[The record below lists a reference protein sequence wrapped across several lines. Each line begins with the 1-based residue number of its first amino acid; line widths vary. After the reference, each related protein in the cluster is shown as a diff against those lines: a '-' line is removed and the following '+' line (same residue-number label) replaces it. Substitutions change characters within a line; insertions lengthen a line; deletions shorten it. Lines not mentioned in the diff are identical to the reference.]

1 VPSNGSQAAPPT
13 SEQVLGVLA
22 AIQDPDLG
30 RDVVS
35 LGMIKDLAIEAD
47 GKVSFTFE
55 LTTPA
60 CPVRDRFQTMAHKL
74 VADLPG
80 VTAVDL
86 KMTANVRSAFNGR
99 RPDQMLPGVKQVI
112 AVASGKGGVG
122 KSTVAINLACALGV
136 SGARVGLLDADIYG
150 PSIPG
155 MMGVQGEPKVVDS
168 KLVPLEAFGVK
179 LMSIGFL
186 AGADKAMV
194 WRGPMVSRAIEQ
206 MLSDVHWGEL
216 DYLVIDLPPGTGD
229 ASLTLAQAV
238 PLSGVAIVCTPQ
250 ASALNIAVKALQMF
264 RGLNVTPLGLVE
276 NMSWFVCGRCSE
288 EHFIFDHGGAERAA
302 KRLGVPYLGGI
313 PLEKVIRE
321 EADAGAPVVVS
332 RPDSAGAK
340 AFRDVASAIAAR
352 VSVQSFRQLP
362 VISVR

>member
-1 VPSNGSQAAPPT
+1 
-13 SEQVLGVLA
+13 VLS

-35 LGMIKDLAIEAD
+35 LGMIKELVIGTD
-47 GKVSFTFE
+47 GRVSFTFE

-60 CPVRDRFQTMAHKL
+60 CPVKDRFQTLAQKL
-74 VADLPG
+74 VGDLPG
-80 VTAVDL
+80 VTVVEV
-86 KMTANVRSAFNGR
+86 KMTANVRSAFN
-99 RPDQMLPGVKQVI
+99 RPHPSEVIPGVKQAI

-122 KSTVAINLACALGV
+122 KSTVAINLACALSL

-155 MMGVQGEPKVVDS
+155 MMGVQDQPKVVDQ
-168 KLVPLEAFGVK
+168 KLVPLEAFGVQ

-206 MLSDVHWGEL
+206 MLTDVHWGTL

-238 PLSGVAIVCTPQ
+238 PLTGVAIVCTPQ
-250 ASALNIAVKALQMF
+250 TAALNIAVKSLQMF
-264 RGLNVTPLGLVE
+264 RGLNVPPLGLVE
-276 NMSWFVCGRCSE
+276 NMSWFVCSKCSE
-288 EHFIFDHGGAERAA
+288 QHFIFDHGGAERAA
-302 KRLGVPYLGGI
+302 RRLGVPYLGGI
-313 PLEKVIRE
+313 PLEKGIRE

-332 RPDSAGAK
+332 RPDTAGAK
-340 AFRDVASAIAAR
+340 AFRDVASALAAR

-362 VISVR
+362 VINVR